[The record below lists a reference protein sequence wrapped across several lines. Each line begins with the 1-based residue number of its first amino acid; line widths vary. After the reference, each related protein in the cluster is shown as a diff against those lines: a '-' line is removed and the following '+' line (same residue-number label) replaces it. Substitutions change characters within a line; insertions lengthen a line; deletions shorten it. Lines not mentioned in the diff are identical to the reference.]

1 MTYDSDATRA
11 RLLEAAHDE
20 FVERGLAGARVDRIA
35 AAASANKQAIYAYY
49 GSKNALFDA
58 VLDARL
64 GVLADLVPF
73 TPDDLP
79 GYIGALFDYLVAEPT
94 VMRLM
99 QWKALERPEASA
111 AEVRAHLD
119 KAAEIS
125 TAHDVDDE
133 QGIDVLMLT
142 LALAQSWNLTPPDIR
157 SPAGHDSA
165 ARRKRHRE
173 AVLRATTA
181 VVAELLGSDGAD

>member
-79 GYIGALFDYLVAEPT
+79 AYIGALFDYLVAEPT

-111 AEVRAHLD
+111 AEVRAHVD

-125 TAHDVDDE
+125 TAHGIDAE

-142 LALAQSWNLTPPDIR
+142 LALAQSWNLTPPEIR
-157 SPAGHDSA
+157 SPGGRDSA
-165 ARRKRHRE
+165 ARLKRHRA
-173 AVLRATTA
+173 AVSRATAA
-181 VVAELLGSDGAD
+181 VVTELLGADGAD

>member
-20 FVERGLAGARVDRIA
+20 FLERGLAGARVDRIA
-35 AAASANKQAIYAYY
+35 TAASANKQAIYAYY

-58 VLDARL
+58 VLEARL

-79 GYIGALFDYLVAEPT
+79 GYVGALFDYLVAEPG

-111 AEVRAHLD
+111 QEVRAHVD
-119 KAAEIS
+119 KAAELS
-125 TAHDVDDE
+125 AAHDLDQE
-133 QGIDVLMLT
+133 QGVDALMLT
-142 LALAQSWNLTPPDIR
+142 LALAQAWNLTPPEIR
-157 SPAGHDSA
+157 SPAGRESA
-165 ARRKRHRE
+165 ARLKRHRA
-173 AVLRATTA
+173 AVIRATAA
-181 VVAELLGSDGAD
+181 VVGELLGGATH